1 MSGIDRTYIENL
13 VRSVVNEIDQKNSN
27 RISFN
32 YSSNGVYENVDEAI
46 ANSIIAQK
54 KWVKVHTDTKKNII
68 EALRKTMH
76 KFAEDFSLKALTET
90 GMGRLEDKIA
100 KHHNAADS
108 TPGMEDLETRSWNG
122 SKGTVIE
129 ERAPYGVIAGITPS
143 THPIPVLL
151 NSIIITIAGGNS
163 VVFSVHPAAKKVSA
177 YAIEIF
183 HKVIIENGG
192 PENLITMIK
201 EPTLENVNKL
211 FNHKDIDLIVATGG
225 PAVVE
230 AAFKAGKKVVA
241 AGPGNPPV
249 LVDETA
255 DLNVA
260 AKSIITG
267 ASFDNNILCIAEK
280 ETFVVHQIFD
290 DFIES
295 MVNNGAVLLNA
306 QQIEMLTQKALML
319 NDKGHYLGT
328 KDYIGKNARILA
340 EACGVNLGDNVRLLF
355 GEVSANHPFVIAE
368 QMMPFMPVVRVNN
381 FEVGVMQ
388 SKKAEHG
395 FGHTAVIHSRNLDNI
410 TQFTKEMNTSIVI
423 VNGPSLAG
431 NGPSAGEGYFS
442 HTIASP
448 TGEGVC
454 TPRDFTRVRR
464 LAISNSLKIV

>member
-1 MSGIDRTYIENL
+1 MSNFDRTYIQKLVTDVIKELGNKNL
-13 VRSVVNEIDQKNSN
+13 STVK
-27 RISFN
+27 F
-32 YSSNGVYENVDEAI
+32 SSHGIFENVDDAVYC
-46 ANSIIAQK
+46 SRIAQK
-54 KWVKVHTDTKKNII
+54 IWVKVSTDVKKKII
-68 EALRKTMH
+68 SELRKTMH
-76 KFAEDFSLKALTET
+76 TYAEDFSKKAHVET
-90 GMGRLEDKIA
+90 GMGRVEDKIA

-108 TPGMEDLETRSWNG
+108 TPGLEDLETRSWNG

-163 VVFSVHPAAKKVSA
+163 VVFSVHPSAKNVSA

-183 HKVIIENGG
+183 HKVIVENGG

-211 FNHKDIDLIVATGG
+211 FNHSNIDLIVVTGG

-230 AAFKAGKKVVA
+230 AAFKAGKKVIA

-249 LVDETA
+249 LVDSSA
-255 DLNVA
+255 DLIIA
-260 AKSIITG
+260 AKSIIAG

-280 ETFVVHQIFD
+280 ETFVVDSVFD
-290 DFIES
+290 EFLRA
-295 MVNNGAVLLNA
+295 MQNNGAVSLNSS
-306 QQIEMLTQKALML
+306 QIELLTKKAIMK
-319 NDKGHYLGT
+319 NEKGHYFGT
-328 KDYIGKNARILA
+328 RDFIGKNANVLA
-340 EACGVNLGDNVRLLF
+340 SACGLSLSDSVRLLF
-355 GEVSANHPFVIAE
+355 GEVPFNHPFVVAE
-368 QMMPFMPVVRVNN
+368 QMMPFMPIVKVNS
-381 FEVGVMQ
+381 FEEGIVKC
-388 SKKAEHG
+388 KKAEHG
-395 FGHTAVIHSRNLDNI
+395 FGHTAVIHSNSLQNI
-410 TQFTKEMNTSIVI
+410 TKFTQEMDTSIVI

-464 LAISNSLKIV
+464 IAITNALKIV

>member
-1 MSGIDRTYIENL
+1 MTGIDRSYVKKLVSDVIRDLEN
-13 VRSVVNEIDQKNSN
+13 KNI
-27 RISFN
+27 ISPETIN
-32 YSSNGVYENVDEAI
+32 SSGVYLNVDDAVYQ
-46 ANSIIAQK
+46 SCIAQK
-54 KWVKVHTDTKKNII
+54 QWVKVPTDTKKKII
-68 EALRKTMH
+68 VALRNTMH
-76 KFAEDFSLKALTET
+76 RYAEDFAQKALNET

-108 TPGMEDLETRSWNG
+108 TPGIEDLETRSWTG

-129 ERAPYGVIAGITPS
+129 ERAPYGVIAAITPS

-163 VVFSVHPAAKKVSA
+163 VVLSVHPFAKNVSS

-192 PENLITMIK
+192 PANLITMIK
-201 EPTLENVNKL
+201 EPSLKNVNKL

-230 AAFKAGKKVVA
+230 AAFKAGKKVIA

-255 DLNVA
+255 NLNEA

-267 ASFDNNILCIAEK
+267 AAFDNNILCIAEK
-280 ETFVVHQIFD
+280 ETFVVDQIFD
-290 DFIES
+290 DFMRS
-295 MVNNGAVLLNA
+295 MSYNGAVLLNSH
-306 QQIEMLTQKALML
+306 QIEMLTNNAITQ
-319 NDKGHYLGT
+319 NEKGTFFGL
-328 KDYIGKNARILA
+328 KEFIGKNAKVLA
-340 EACGVNLGDNVRLLF
+340 EACGLNISDEVKLLF
-355 GEVSANHPFVIAE
+355 GEVPENHPFVIAE
-368 QMMPFMPVVRVNN
+368 QMMPFMPIVRVRN
-381 FEVGVMQ
+381 FKEGIEK
-388 SKKAEHG
+388 SKKAEHK
-395 FGHTAVIHSRNLDNI
+395 FGHTAIIHSNNLQNI
-410 TQFTKEMNTSIVI
+410 TEFTQALDTSIVI

-464 LAISNSLKIV
+464 ISISNALKIV